1 MSKISLLKNFCEKF
15 SNKDFKKQVAILL
28 NLHEKLK
35 SLPYILLCYSVKAIL
50 SNSFMLGH
58 LGMTSDQSFCPLH
71 TTLLLNQPHKIEDYT
86 LQPQLFHF
94 SFNGL
99 LVEVNLMIRKLQNC
113 SGVK

>member
-71 TTLLLNQPHKIEDYT
+71 TTLLLNQPHKNRG
-86 LQPQLFHF
+86 LRSAASAFPF
-94 SFNGL
+94 SVQRPL
-99 LVEVNLMIRKLQNC
+99 
-113 SGVK
+113 S

>member
-1 MSKISLLKNFCEKF
+1 M
-15 SNKDFKKQVAILL
+15 KDFNVKGSNFIEFAKRLKSFQDILL
-28 NLHEKLK
+28 
-35 SLPYILLCYSVKAIL
+35 SYSVKAIL

-99 LVEVNLMIRKLQNC
+99 LVEVNLKIRKLQKC